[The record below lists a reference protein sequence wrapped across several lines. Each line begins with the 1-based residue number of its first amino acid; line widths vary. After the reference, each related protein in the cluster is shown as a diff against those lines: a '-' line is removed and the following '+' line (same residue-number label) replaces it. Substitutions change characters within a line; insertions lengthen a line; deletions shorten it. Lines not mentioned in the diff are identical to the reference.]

1 MKKWKRAL
9 AFALSLLML
18 GTSIDMSTFETRAS
32 GTQTTVSGNVTPKEQ
47 DERTESKDW
56 SSESCVQYAIADVQ
70 NHEDYTTNMKLDI
83 WFSGIA
89 EEENVL
95 GGDTLQFYVPS
106 DIYTLADTE
115 EGSSISAYA
124 GDVALAGT
132 KDAALG
138 NDVLATYT
146 IKDSVVTLT
155 FTDYIEQAED
165 VSALFARLELA
176 MAYNQDVLTS
186 EVQETTW
193 SIQNYTD
200 GTSYDLT
207 IELPAMEKEKED
219 VLPTGY
225 DNTTKETELTPLQK
239 AIREE
244 LLGTD
249 DTTTQTTFTGSS
261 PAMTQDVYI
270 VDNNEAGLSEEEVL
284 KAFLEKGAFTATYTE
299 GETIKT
305 IQIPANLVGGDALAA
320 NLGGTG
326 HYILKLKEGA
336 LPTTVTVTDENG
348 EEKKISLEWS
358 FTATKEFSKFT
369 SDYYYTD
376 VNDSN
381 KEDITNNTDVQNG
394 WYFLK
399 TYDFITDIVIRDGD
413 NTLSDYYSKKEI
425 IKTIS
430 EKFNYY
436 WYEYGTDLNEKP
448 QQIPVANLLAFTDND
463 KQNFRSNAS
472 FELVHLENGKYQL
485 KILNIPQ
492 YRVDGT
498 ENLSYVQANDDYI
511 DAIPGNADQLKVTYQ
526 NSESTNHGDK
536 TDALYDKGTVYLTLD
551 GDANYTAT
559 KAWEDHANDVAKRPG
574 LNFSL
579 WRYTK
584 KGNSSYKTASPVK
597 NDEGKILQFN
607 VDAGRTVSENKIP
620 IHFDKTNQID
630 PDGVFLGEG
639 EELPKYDPEGYE
651 YVYFVR
657 EEMDETTVYTQ
668 VFGAISYIDEK
679 IQVKDKLPD
688 EMDAR
693 ADGDGSVY
701 NGGTISNVFTDTV
714 TTKVQKIWDASSF
727 QHSVDD
733 MVAVFTLQSRRK
745 TDDSST
751 DFSDVLDDSGNPIT
765 CVMKN
770 FRSESMTE
778 QYSKVMPKYDLQGYE
793 LEYQWIETGV
803 YKEEK
808 QADGTTVNSQ
818 NLLEEDGKFA
828 VTKDGVT
835 FHFESISTA
844 SGNNLTV
851 VTNKIENEIDYK
863 VDKIWHDEDGKVT
876 DAPKGAEI
884 TLTLVR
890 QLSGQNVPLTY
901 KKDGNVVTPTFV
913 LDGKEDAA
921 PATYEVE
928 GNTVTFKE
936 TSPWQV
942 EFHDLPKYDANGKQY
957 EYIVFETGG
966 LETYQPLHS
975 TEYKEDCYYTQIVNK
990 PTGEEK
996 NIYVRKVWL
1005 DDSDVDHRGKV
1016 TVKVYERIAPMESDG
1031 EVKYEPLT
1039 LSGSNLPC
1047 EATLTESGFWWDE
1060 IEIPINTDEKNVVVV
1075 ETKIGETEI
1084 LYDDGA
1090 LEKIW
1095 QGIQNTK
1102 SEGSTEPFYFKKYE
1116 GDAHWYNQMYSIDKV
1131 ENTEFFTVTNQR
1143 TGIINLTVTKNWIDG
1158 DKTARTKLQNTL
1170 SSNNLQ
1176 IRFKLSLLEEDADEG
1191 KSINRTENTI
1201 NLGASYA
1208 QTDGKVT
1215 KNVPIMKPDQNSQGG
1230 QLVRADDNQV
1240 LEFDLNAASQN
1251 VYFYNL
1257 PKYDANGAVVHYTV
1271 EEIITNSDGNQK
1283 SNEKGEAMSWGDV
1296 ARKLDFD
1303 YSSVLVWDDYVVGDK
1318 HTDDQQNAIVTNRL
1332 EGKKDITYY
1341 KEWLDDYRVTLGERP
1356 DIYLDVY
1363 QYKHAK
1369 GAEEKSLVSYYKE
1382 YKWGRTPYMDDR
1394 DHWTVTLRNLPKYD
1408 EQGYEIFYYAKE
1420 GMNIEGSAFDY
1431 RDVYFENEN
1440 PDAALGTQSKGPI
1453 TNSQGDI
1460 SEENLEWM
1468 KLLNLNS
1475 ESVWLLKESGTFVN
1489 QLENEI
1495 RINGKKLWGNVPS
1508 GYMDA
1513 ELPPITFYVY
1523 QYLTEIQADGTEKL
1537 VMVKDGSA
1545 VDDPVQNKENAVA
1558 WIDVTEWN
1566 GVKQN
1571 GIYAFY
1577 MDYLGKNINTYK
1589 TDEKGERVLSVT
1601 GEEGAKKIPL
1611 YSEKGERYTY
1621 VMSEVIHMP
1630 SDETDWTD
1638 VYRQAYVN
1646 GYLVQNFYESEKG
1659 DLVVGKLFDQTYLKY
1674 DANEQY
1680 PKITFELERYYNV
1693 TTVDENNVSQPTAVR
1708 DTSFSRTVSIEPEE
1722 LKGWYSTEENRKTA
1736 LTKTISGLN
1745 IYAPN
1750 GEKYDYRVNEVLSEE
1765 INGYS
1770 VQVKTGDGTYTKIE
1784 PGTGYSFK
1792 LKAKG
1797 KKQVEESG
1805 KAQTV
1810 VTFENFYNPGEIEL
1824 QGGKQ
1829 WQDMNNLT
1837 GVRPKMFET
1846 NENQVTLSG
1855 NNLSAAKL
1863 ELKVSRYAKAQTGE
1877 SNEIGTAANP
1887 IPVKPYEDL
1896 PNNTEAYAVDEY
1908 TVTWKRASST
1918 ANNWTYTINGLDKYA
1933 PNGMPWI
1940 YIVEEKLKEPYAT
1953 LYEEK
1958 VSKATGEPKS
1968 KTSDGNVTEYIQV
1981 KDFENV
1987 LQTSA
1992 SGQKAWSYKTINAQS
2007 THYANNFK
2015 LEVEFTLQARADKVF
2030 NSDGKENLNATRQ
2043 WRDADAFFKTFLEET
2058 EVDNNGTYDKIMGQI
2073 VSVRKT
2079 ASGKMTGD
2087 WKNVEFKYENLTTG
2101 IETEKAADNIEVNSF
2116 ISIKYRVVESKI
2128 TYYQGSAKLYEQ
2140 SISVIPQNGA
2150 DLDEIVYNAGENSP
2164 FIITQNG
2171 TLVTNTL
2178 DTTELR
2184 VIKRWEGDHD
2194 NIYDSRPL
2202 TTDKKWKTDFVV
2214 ERRAKDPTDAWEV
2227 AKMFKADAAA
2237 NSPGDNVILTRL
2249 ESSNTEGDAWSIT
2262 GLPKYG
2268 LRVKRPSDSD
2278 GNAEEYELF
2287 EYEYRARELQPEKN
2301 GPGVNNENIVDHN
2314 GTFYDT
2320 YKVHYGTASSIGAG
2334 KDSASDE
2341 KKDGNSDMSA
2351 EMLDGKYYTWVTNE
2365 LISTTYT
2372 NFYAQKLWSEF
2383 DSLSD
2388 TMKAEILAGMPKV
2401 KVELQYLKEGKV
2413 VDTATDEDWASFT
2426 TPAIVT
2432 LDGVD
2437 DGISENDDTT
2447 PYYEKG
2453 EWKAIWKN
2461 VPQNVP
2467 GSAIDAATKQTIY
2480 RVKELDGEGFYLLTT
2495 GTTDS
2500 KTSPKEGQSADNPY
2514 KFTNTPTK
2522 LELKKTVTYFG
2533 EPGSEFEITKK
2544 FPFTITASANIKGT
2558 YVAIK
2563 SVVNET
2569 TITQTV
2575 EEIKF
2580 SDADNSTAMI
2590 KDAEGNYVQLK
2601 LKDKESIVIYGL
2613 PHYKGSGENKTGIQ
2627 YTVTE
2632 TADES
2637 FTTETVEIT
2646 YPKSTV
2652 EATNTGGTE
2661 SKPTTLTD
2669 ESGNPYVEIEFP
2681 NSVADAN
2688 AAAKGTEF
2696 QNKMH
2701 GTIHITKVDESGNA
2715 ISGAK
2720 FKIQYIETSQ
2730 NAEGATVEN
2739 IKPLDATV
2747 CNGWDA
2753 MTKDEDGNVIAE
2765 SGTDGKLMF
2774 NELKLGVTY
2783 VITEVYVPGGYNKLI
2798 KSFEVELP
2806 YTTGDNPDTT
2816 SDLLPVGTL
2825 DGKNAYFAVRYK
2837 VGNNS
2842 ALDIPTTG
2850 GNRILWTGIAGAA
2863 LMGLGAIFW
2872 CATGERKKRKDFPA
2886 A

>member
-18 GTSIDMSTFETRAS
+18 GTSIDMSAFETRAS
-32 GTQTTVSGNVTPKEQ
+32 GTQTTVSGNVAPKEQ

-89 EEENVL
+89 EEEKVL
-95 GGDTLQFYVPS
+95 SGDTLQFYVPS

-124 GDVALAGT
+124 GDAALAGT

-146 IKDSVVTLT
+146 IKNSVVTLT

-225 DNTTKETELTPLQK
+225 DNTTKETELTSLQK

-244 LLGTD
+244 LLGKD
-249 DTTTQTTFTGSS
+249 DTTTQTTFEGLS

-270 VDNNEAGLSEEEVL
+270 VDNNMAGLSEKDVL
-284 KAFLEKGAFTATYTE
+284 EAFLSEGAFTATYTE
-299 GETIKT
+299 GGET
-305 IQIPANLVGGDALAA
+305 IQIPANLVGGAALAA
-320 NLGGTG
+320 DLGGTG
-326 HYILKLKEGA
+326 HYILKLNAGA
-336 LPTTVTVTDENG
+336 LPTTVTVTDVNG
-348 EEKKISLEWS
+348 NEKQIPLEWS
-358 FTATKEFSKFT
+358 FTATKDFSKFT
-369 SDYYYTD
+369 EEYYYTD

-413 NTLSDYYSKKEI
+413 NALKSYYDNKAI
-425 IKTIS
+425 IDKIS
-430 EKFNYY
+430 EKFSYY
-436 WYEYGTDLNEKP
+436 WYEYGTKLNEEPKH
-448 QQIPVANLLAFTDND
+448 ISVAALLGITD
-463 KQNFRSNAS
+463 KSNFRSNAS
-472 FELVHLENGKYQL
+472 FKLEYQGDGKYQL
-485 KILNIPQ
+485 EILNIPQ

-498 ENLSYVQANDDYI
+498 ENLSYVQADIDYI
-511 DAIPGNADQLKVTYQ
+511 DAVAGDDNQLKITYE
-526 NSESTNHGDK
+526 NSETTNHGDK
-536 TDALYDKGTVYLTLD
+536 TDAVYDKGTVYLTLS
-551 GDANYTAT
+551 GETVYTAT
-559 KAWEDHANDVAKRPG
+559 KAWADHANDVAKRPG

-584 KGNSSYKTASPVK
+584 KPDSSYKTASPVK
-597 NDEGKILQFN
+597 NNKGKILQFN
-607 VDAGRTVSENKIP
+607 VDAGSTVSGNKIS
-620 IHFDKTNQID
+620 IQFDTTNQID
-630 PDGVFLGEG
+630 LDGVFLGEG

-668 VFGAISYIDEK
+668 VFGSISYIDGK
-679 IQVKDKLPD
+679 IQVTDTLPNG
-688 EMDAR
+688 MTAR

-733 MVAVFTLQSRRK
+733 MVAEFTLQSRRK
-745 TDDSST
+745 TDDSLT
-751 DFSDVLDDSGNPIT
+751 EFSDVLDDSGNPIT

-770 FRSESMTE
+770 FMSESMTE

-808 QADGTTVNSQ
+808 NAEGTTVSSP
-818 NLLEEDGKFA
+818 NLLEGGKFA

-863 VDKIWHDEDGKVT
+863 VDKIWKTTDGK
-876 DAPKGAEI
+876 APDGAKI

-901 KKDGNVVTPTFV
+901 KQYGKVVTPTFA
-913 LDGKEDAA
+913 LDGEVDEDVQ
-921 PATYEVE
+921 TYEVE
-928 GNTVTFKE
+928 GNTVTFQE
-936 TSPWQV
+936 ISPWQV
-942 EFHDLPKYDANGKQY
+942 EFNDLPKYDANGKQY
-957 EYIVFETGG
+957 EYIVFETNGVAG
-966 LETYQPLHS
+966 YQPLHS

-990 PTGEEK
+990 PTGEEM

-1005 DDSDVDHRGKV
+1005 DDSDVDHRGNV
-1016 TVKVYERIAPMESDG
+1016 TVTAYERIAYER
-1031 EVKYEPLT
+1031 YEPLT

-1047 EATLTESGFWWDE
+1047 AATLTESGFWWDE
-1060 IEIPINTDEKNVVVV
+1060 IEIPMETETEDVVVV
-1075 ETKIGETEI
+1075 ETKIGNRAISYTNE
-1084 LYDDGA
+1084 D

-1095 QGIQNTK
+1095 KGIHNG
-1102 SEGSTEPFYFKKYE
+1102 ESTEPFYFQKYE
-1116 GDAHWYNQMYSIDKV
+1116 GDAHWYNQMYSIDNV

-1170 SSNNLQ
+1170 SSNDLQ
-1176 IRFKLSLLEEDADEG
+1176 IRFKLSLLEEDTAEG
-1191 KSINRTENTI
+1191 KSINRTNDTI

-1208 QTDGKVT
+1208 KTDGKDGNVT
-1215 KNVPIMKPDQNSQGG
+1215 KDVPIMKPGNNSQGD
-1230 QLVRADDNQV
+1230 QLVRADDNQI
-1240 LEFDLNAASQN
+1240 LKFDLNAASQN

-1271 EEIITNSDGNQK
+1271 EEIITNSDGDQV
-1283 SNEKGEAMSWGDV
+1283 SNENNEAMSWGDV
-1296 ARKLDFD
+1296 ARKLGFD
-1303 YSSVLVWDDYVVGDK
+1303 YSSVLVWDDYEVGPK

-1369 GAEEKSLVSYYKE
+1369 GETEKSLVSYYKE

-1431 RDVYFENEN
+1431 RDVYFENEDEN
-1440 PDAALGTQSKGPI
+1440 PDVALGTQSRGPI
-1453 TNSQGDI
+1453 TNSQGKI

-1468 KLLNLNS
+1468 KWLDS
-1475 ESVWLLKESGTFVN
+1475 ESVWLLKERGTFVN

-1577 MDYLGKNINTYK
+1577 MDYLGENINTYK
-1589 TDEKGERVLSVT
+1589 TDENGERVLYVT
-1601 GEEGAKKIPL
+1601 GEEEDAKKIPL

-1630 SDETDWTD
+1630 SGGATNWTD

-1693 TTVDENNVSQPTAVR
+1693 TTVDENNVSQRTAVR

-1722 LKGWYSTEENRKTA
+1722 LKGWYSKEANRNAA

-1750 GEKYDYRVNEVLSEE
+1750 GEKYDYRVREVLSEE

-1770 VQVKTGDGTYTKIE
+1770 VQVKTGEDTYTDIE
-1784 PGTGYSFK
+1784 PGTGYSFT
-1792 LKAKG
+1792 LDEKG
-1797 KKQVEESG
+1797 KTESERDG
-1805 KAQTV
+1805 RQKTV
-1810 VTFENFYNPGEIEL
+1810 VTFENVYNPGEIEL
-1824 QGGKQ
+1824 RGGKQ

-1837 GVRPKMFET
+1837 GVRPEMFKEGV
-1846 NENQVTLSG
+1846 EEVTLSG

-1877 SNEIGTAANP
+1877 SNGIGTAANP
-1887 IPVKPYEDL
+1887 IPVKPDL
-1896 PNNTEAYAVDEY
+1896 TNSTEAYAVDEY
-1908 TVTWKRASST
+1908 TVTWKRKDDT
-1918 ANNWTYTINGLDKYA
+1918 PNNWTYTIDGLDKYA

-1940 YIVEEKLKEPYAT
+1940 YIVEEELKEPYAT

-1958 VSKATGEPKS
+1958 VFKATGEPKIEKS
-1968 KTSDGNVTEYIQV
+1968 GENVTEYIQV
-1981 KDFENV
+1981 KNFENI

-1992 SGQKAWSYKTINAQS
+1992 SGQKAWSYAAINAQ
-2007 THYANNFK
+2007 TDNHDYANNWK

-2030 NSDGKENLNATRQ
+2030 GSDGKENSSATRQ
-2043 WRDADAFFKTFLEET
+2043 WMDADKFFESFLKET
-2058 EVDNNGTYDKIMGQI
+2058 EATNETYDKIMGQI

-2101 IETEKAADNIEVNSF
+2101 IETEKAADNIDVNSF

-2150 DLDEIVYNAGENSP
+2150 DFDKIEYDAGSNSP
-2164 FIITQNG
+2164 FTVTQNG

-2184 VIKRWEGDHD
+2184 VIKKWEGDHND
-2194 NIYDSRPL
+2194 IYDSRPL
-2202 TTDKKWKTDFVV
+2202 TNDKQKWKTDFVV
-2214 ERRAKDPTDAWEV
+2214 ERRAKGSNDAWEV
-2227 AKMFKADAAA
+2227 AKMFTADAIDSSEGNA
-2237 NSPGDNVILTRL
+2237 VILTRL

-2268 LRVKRPSDSD
+2268 LRVKTSSNSE
-2278 GNAEEYELF
+2278 GNVAQYELF
-2287 EYEYRARELQPEKN
+2287 EYEYRARELQPGKN

-2334 KDSASDE
+2334 KDSASDGQ
-2341 KKDGNSDMSA
+2341 KDGNSDMSA

-2365 LISTTYT
+2365 LISTIYT

-2413 VDTATDEDWASFT
+2413 VNTATDEDWASFT

-2461 VPQNVP
+2461 VPQNIP
-2467 GSAIDAATKQTIY
+2467 GSATDTATKQTIY

-2500 KTSPKEGQSADNPY
+2500 KTSPTEGQSADNPY
-2514 KFTNTPTK
+2514 NFTNTPTK

-2720 FKIQYIETSQ
+2720 FKIQYR
-2730 NAEGATVEN
+2730 
-2739 IKPLDATV
+2739 P
-2747 CNGWDA
+2747 
-2753 MTKDEDGNVIAE
+2753 TKDANPVDITSDVCSDEVLVAQKGILITGNTNGNGVIDKEDNSAD
-2765 SGTDGKLMF
+2765 DGKLKF

-2783 VITEVYVPGGYNKLI
+2783 VITEISVPGGHNKLI
-2798 KSFEVELP
+2798 ESFDVVLP
-2806 YTTGDNPDTT
+2806 YTVAGTPDEN
-2816 SDLLPVGTL
+2816 SDIKPVGTV
-2825 DGKNAYFAVRYK
+2825 GTGGNNHVYFAVRYK

-2842 ALDIPTTG
+2842 ALDVPITG
-2850 GNRILWTGIAGAA
+2850 GNPILWTGIAGAA

-2872 CATGERKKRKDFPA
+2872 CVTGERKKRRNFPA

>member
-18 GTSIDMSTFETRAS
+18 GTSIDMSAFETRAS
-32 GTQTTVSGNVTPKEQ
+32 GTQTTVSGNVAPKEQ

-89 EEENVL
+89 EEEKVL
-95 GGDTLQFYVPS
+95 SGDTLQFYVPS

-124 GDVALAGT
+124 GDAALAGT

-146 IKDSVVTLT
+146 IKNSVVTLT

-225 DNTTKETELTPLQK
+225 DNTTKETELTSLQK

-244 LLGTD
+244 LLGKD
-249 DTTTQTTFTGSS
+249 DTTTQTTFEGLS

-270 VDNNEAGLSEEEVL
+270 VDNNMAGLSEKDVL
-284 KAFLEKGAFTATYTE
+284 EAFLSEGAFTATYTE
-299 GETIKT
+299 GGET
-305 IQIPANLVGGDALAA
+305 IQIPANLVGGAALAA
-320 NLGGTG
+320 DLGGTG
-326 HYILKLKEGA
+326 HYILKLNAGA
-336 LPTTVTVTDENG
+336 LPTTVTVTDVNG
-348 EEKKISLEWS
+348 NEKQIPLEWS
-358 FTATKEFSKFT
+358 FTATKDFSKFT
-369 SDYYYTD
+369 EEYYYTD

-413 NTLSDYYSKKEI
+413 NALKSYYDNKAI
-425 IKTIS
+425 IDKIS
-430 EKFNYY
+430 EKFSYY
-436 WYEYGTDLNEKP
+436 WYEYGTKLNEEPKH
-448 QQIPVANLLAFTDND
+448 ISVAALLGITD
-463 KQNFRSNAS
+463 KSNFRSNAS
-472 FELVHLENGKYQL
+472 FKLEYQGDGKYQL
-485 KILNIPQ
+485 EILNIPQ

-498 ENLSYVQANDDYI
+498 ENLSYVQADIDYI
-511 DAIPGNADQLKVTYQ
+511 DAVAGDDNQLKITYE
-526 NSESTNHGDK
+526 NSETTNHGDK
-536 TDALYDKGTVYLTLD
+536 TDAVYDKGTVYLTLS
-551 GDANYTAT
+551 GETVYTAT
-559 KAWEDHANDVAKRPG
+559 KAWADHANDVAKRPG

-584 KGNSSYKTASPVK
+584 KPDSSYKTASPVK
-597 NDEGKILQFN
+597 NNKGKILQFN
-607 VDAGRTVSENKIP
+607 VDAGSTVSGNKIS
-620 IHFDKTNQID
+620 IQFDTTNQID
-630 PDGVFLGEG
+630 LDGVFLGEG

-668 VFGAISYIDEK
+668 VFGSISYIDGK
-679 IQVKDKLPD
+679 IQVTDTLPNG
-688 EMDAR
+688 MTAR

-733 MVAVFTLQSRRK
+733 MVAEFTLQSRRK
-745 TDDSST
+745 TDDSLT
-751 DFSDVLDDSGNPIT
+751 EFSDVLDDSGNPIT

-770 FRSESMTE
+770 FMSESMTE

-808 QADGTTVNSQ
+808 NAEGTTVSSP
-818 NLLEEDGKFA
+818 NLLEGGKFA

-863 VDKIWHDEDGKVT
+863 VDKIWKTTDGK
-876 DAPKGAEI
+876 APDGAKI

-901 KKDGNVVTPTFV
+901 KQYGKVVTPTFA
-913 LDGKEDAA
+913 LDGEVDEDVQ
-921 PATYEVE
+921 TYEVE
-928 GNTVTFKE
+928 GNTVTFQE
-936 TSPWQV
+936 ISPWQV
-942 EFHDLPKYDANGKQY
+942 EFNDLPKYDANGKQY
-957 EYIVFETGG
+957 EYIVFETNGVAG
-966 LETYQPLHS
+966 YQPLHS

-990 PTGEEK
+990 PTGEEM

-1005 DDSDVDHRGKV
+1005 DDSDVDHRGNV
-1016 TVKVYERIAPMESDG
+1016 TVTAYERIAYER
-1031 EVKYEPLT
+1031 YEPLT

-1047 EATLTESGFWWDE
+1047 AATLTESGFWWDE
-1060 IEIPINTDEKNVVVV
+1060 IEIPMETETEDVVVV
-1075 ETKIGETEI
+1075 ETKIGNRAISYTNE
-1084 LYDDGA
+1084 D

-1095 QGIQNTK
+1095 KGIHNG
-1102 SEGSTEPFYFKKYE
+1102 ESTEPFYFQKYE
-1116 GDAHWYNQMYSIDKV
+1116 GDAHWYNQMYSIDNV

-1170 SSNNLQ
+1170 SSNDLQ
-1176 IRFKLSLLEEDADEG
+1176 IRFKLSLLEEDTAEG
-1191 KSINRTENTI
+1191 KSINRTNDTI

-1208 QTDGKVT
+1208 KTDGKDGNVT
-1215 KNVPIMKPDQNSQGG
+1215 KDVPIMKPGNNSQGD
-1230 QLVRADDNQV
+1230 QLVRADDNQI
-1240 LEFDLNAASQN
+1240 LKFDLNAASQN

-1271 EEIITNSDGNQK
+1271 EEIITNSDGDQV
-1283 SNEKGEAMSWGDV
+1283 SNENNEAMSWGDV
-1296 ARKLDFD
+1296 ARKLGFD
-1303 YSSVLVWDDYVVGDK
+1303 YSSVLVWDDYEVGPK
-1318 HTDDQQNAIVTNRL
+1318 HTNDKQNAVVTNRL

-1363 QYKHAK
+1363 QYKHVKDA
-1369 GAEEKSLVSYYKE
+1369 AEKSLVSYYKE
-1382 YKWGRTPYMDDR
+1382 YKWVRTPDMVDR

-1440 PDAALGTQSKGPI
+1440 ENPDVALGTQSKGPI

-1468 KLLNLNS
+1468 KLLDS
-1475 ESVWLLKESGTFVN
+1475 ENVWLLKESGTFVN

-1750 GEKYDYRVNEVLSEE
+1750 GEKYDYRVREVLSEE

-1770 VQVKTGDGTYTKIE
+1770 VQVKTGDDTYTKIE

-1792 LKAKG
+1792 LEAKG
-1797 KKQVEESG
+1797 KKQAEESG

-1824 QGGKQ
+1824 RGGKQ
-1829 WQDMNNLT
+1829 WQDMDNLT
-1837 GVRPKMFET
+1837 GVRPEMFET

-1877 SNEIGTAANP
+1877 SNGIGTAANP
-1887 IPVKPYEDL
+1887 IPVKPY
-1896 PNNTEAYAVDEY
+1896 AVDEY
-1908 TVTWKRASST
+1908 TVTWKRKDDTS
-1918 ANNWTYTINGLDKYA
+1918 NNWTYTINGLDKYA

-1953 LYEEK
+1953 LYEEN
-1958 VSKATGEPKS
+1958 VSKATGEPKEE
-1968 KTSDGNVTEYIQV
+1968 TSGENVTEYIQV
-1981 KDFENV
+1981 KDFENI
-1987 LQTSA
+1987 LKTSA
-1992 SGQKAWSYKTINAQS
+1992 SGQKAWSYAPINAQ
-2007 THYANNFK
+2007 TDNHDYANNWK
-2015 LEVEFTLQARADKVF
+2015 LEVEFTLQARVDKAI
-2030 NSDGKENLNATRQ
+2030 NSEGQEISGAGKE
-2043 WRDADAFFKTFLEET
+2043 WMDADDFFATFLDKSGGNES
-2058 EVDNNGTYDKIMGQI
+2058 GTYGQVMKKIGNVQQSKI
-2073 VSVRKT
+2073 
-2079 ASGKMTGD
+2079 GKMTDASPWNTNFTYG
-2087 WKNVEFKYENLTTG
+2087 NLTTG
-2101 IETEKAADNIEVNSF
+2101 IETEKEADNIGVNSF

-2128 TYYQGSAKLYEQ
+2128 TYYQGSSKLYEQ
-2140 SISVIPQNGA
+2140 TISVEPLTGA
-2150 DLDEIVYNAGENSP
+2150 DLDKIEYAAGENSP

-2184 VIKRWEGDHD
+2184 VIKKWEGDHND
-2194 NIYDSRPL
+2194 IYDSRPL
-2202 TTDKKWKTDFVV
+2202 TNDKQKWKTDFVV
-2214 ERRAKDPTDAWEV
+2214 ERRAKGSNDAWEV
-2227 AKMFKADAAA
+2227 AKMFTADAIDSSEGNA
-2237 NSPGDNVILTRL
+2237 VILTRL

-2268 LRVKRPSDSD
+2268 LRVKTSSNSE
-2278 GNAEEYELF
+2278 GNVAQYELF
-2287 EYEYRARELQPEKN
+2287 EYEYRARELQPGKN

-2314 GTFYDT
+2314 GTFYNT
-2320 YKVHYGTASSIGAG
+2320 YQVYYGTASNIGSGA
-2334 KDSASDE
+2334 DTTD
-2341 KKDGNSDMSA
+2341 KKDGNSTMNALTLNDI
-2351 EMLDGKYYTWVTNE
+2351 YYTLVTNE
-2365 LISTTYT
+2365 LINPDEFETD
-2372 NFYAQKLWSEF
+2372 FYAEKRWAEIET
-2383 DSLSD
+2383 LSD
-2388 TMKAEILAGMPKV
+2388 NSIKKALTAGMSDV
-2401 KVELQYLKEGKV
+2401 KLELQYLKEGTEGEKP
-2413 VDTATDEDWASFT
+2413 TWESFEN
-2426 TPAIVT
+2426 PAIVN
-2432 LDGVD
+2432 LN
-2437 DGISENDDTT
+2437 GISDDKETHVDT
-2447 PYYEKG
+2447 SKVAYYEN
-2453 EWKAIWKN
+2453 ESWKAVWRN
-2461 VPQNVP
+2461 VPKIVP
-2467 GSAIDAATKQTIY
+2467 GSVTEMIDTGKVDAEGNKIKVEQTIY
-2480 RVKELDGEGFYLLTT
+2480 RVKEHDGESFYMLENSGTIEASEPSVTDEKILTNIPGRT
-2495 GTTDS
+2495 ES
-2500 KTSPKEGQSADNPY
+2500 KPY
-2514 KFTNTPTK
+2514 MFSNTPTK
-2522 LELKKTVTYFG
+2522 LEIKKSVGYFGSQGENFSLNKTFTFTVT
-2533 EPGSEFEITKK
+2533 
-2544 FPFTITASANIKGT
+2544 ANNNVNGT
-2558 YVAIK
+2558 YVAVRTK
-2563 SVVNET
+2563 ADGTAVTEN
-2569 TITQTV
+2569 IT
-2575 EEIKF
+2575 F
-2580 SDADNSTAMI
+2580 SDAANNAATVVLNDG
-2590 KDAEGNYVQLK
+2590 D
-2601 LKDKESIVIYGL
+2601 SIVIYGL
-2613 PHYKGSGENKTGIQ
+2613 PHHKINGTSETAVT
-2627 YTVTE
+2627 YTVKE
-2632 TADES
+2632 TTDGS
-2637 FTTETVEIT
+2637 FTTETVKII

-2661 SKPTTLTD
+2661 STSTTLTD
-2669 ESGNPYVEIEFP
+2669 ASGNPYVEITFP
-2681 NSVADAN
+2681 DRTDVDDKDD
-2688 AAAKGTEF
+2688 AAKGTEF
-2696 QNKMH
+2696 QNKLH

-2715 ISGAK
+2715 ISGAQ
-2720 FKIQYIETSQ
+2720 FKIQYKVTSS
-2730 NAEGATVEN
+2730 NAAGEEVVTTKA
-2739 IKPLDATV
+2739 LDEEV
-2747 CNGWDA
+2747 C
-2753 MTKDEDGNVIAE
+2753 TDEALITAGGIAI
-2765 SGTDGKLMF
+2765 SGTDGKLKF

-2783 VITEVYVPGGYNKLI
+2783 VITEISVPGGHNKLI
-2798 KSFEVELP
+2798 ESFDVVLP
-2806 YTTGDNPDTT
+2806 YTVAGTPDEN
-2816 SDLLPVGTL
+2816 SDIKPVGTV
-2825 DGKNAYFAVRYK
+2825 GTGGNNHVYFAVRYK

-2842 ALDIPTTG
+2842 ALDVPTTG
-2850 GNRILWTGIAGAA
+2850 GNPILWTGIAGAA

-2872 CATGERKKRKDFPA
+2872 CVTGERKKRKDFPTA
-2886 A
+2886 